1 MAEILT
7 VQNKKSFDLPGGVI
21 EKYTFVLSDG
31 EKIESVYRKSK
42 EQAEVYLSSQVGCGV
57 GCSFCACS
65 EEWLIR
71 DLTWKEIAAQLETVL
86 SGKKYFQ
93 LSILFNGIGEPTDN
107 EAAASKAIKYFLKH
121 YPGALIKVTTT
132 GLREKTLRH
141 WERWPIS
148 LQLSLHAPTAYLR
161 EQIIQTLIDIK
172 KVVKAARRWAK
183 QRGEKVTVN
192 YLLLKNFNDSYKAI
206 DQLLELLD
214 PRYFR
219 IMFSHLNQVTKR
231 DFPYRESDKFAILKE
246 YVAEK
251 GYEVTEFDDIG
262 KDAGAGCGQLTSS

>member
-42 EQAEVYLSSQVGCGV
+42 GQAEVYLSSQVGCGV

-71 DLTWKEIAAQLETVL
+71 DLTWKEVAAQVEAVLEN
-86 SGKKYFQ
+86 KKYHQ

-107 EAAASKAIKYFLKH
+107 GAAVTKAIKYLLKH
-121 YPGALIKVTTT
+121 YPGAHIKVTTT
-132 GLREKTLRH
+132 GLREKVLKSWARL
-141 WERWPIS
+141 PVS
-148 LQLSLHAPTAYLR
+148 LQLSLHAPTTQSR
-161 EQIIQTLIDIK
+161 EKIIQTLIDIK
-172 KVVKAARRWAK
+172 RIVKAARQWSKA
-183 QRGEKVTVN
+183 RGEKVTVN
-192 YLLLKNFNDSYKAI
+192 YLLLKDFNDSYSAI
-206 DQLLELLD
+206 DQLLKLLD
-214 PRYFR
+214 PRFFR
-219 IMFSHLNQVTKR
+219 IMFSHLNQVANR
-231 DFPYRESDKFAILKE
+231 DFPYLESDRFAILKE

-251 GYEVTEFDDIG
+251 GYEVTEFDDAG
-262 KDAGAGCGQLTSS
+262 KRAGAGCGQLTSS